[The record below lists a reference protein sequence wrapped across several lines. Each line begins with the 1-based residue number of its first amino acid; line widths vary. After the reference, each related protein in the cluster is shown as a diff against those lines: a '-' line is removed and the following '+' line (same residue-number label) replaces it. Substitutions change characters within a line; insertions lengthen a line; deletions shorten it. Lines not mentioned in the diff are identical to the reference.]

1 MHMCA
6 QESFLGAGIKPSRCC
21 SEAMPFPGMVSGQ
34 LWGSPPL
41 AWMTAGAPMLAV
53 VPTCYDT

>member
-1 MHMCA
+1 MHVCA
-6 QESFLGAGIKPSRCC
+6 QESFLGAGIQPSRCR
-21 SEAMPFPGMVSGQ
+21 SEAMPFPGMVIGQ

-41 AWMTAGAPMLAV
+41 AWMAAGAPMLAV